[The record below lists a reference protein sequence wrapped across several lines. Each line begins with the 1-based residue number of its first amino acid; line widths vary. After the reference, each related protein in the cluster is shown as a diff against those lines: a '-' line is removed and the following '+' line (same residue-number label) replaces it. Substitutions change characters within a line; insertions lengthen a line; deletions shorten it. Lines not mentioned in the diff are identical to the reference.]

1 MPLSLVVLKQP
12 QLLKLP
18 QQKQHLKRE
27 AAAPKAAPKAF
38 TSDLGEME
46 TRKMT
51 PTRKAIAKA
60 MVNSKT
66 HCSSRNIT

>member
-12 QLLKLP
+12 ATEAAATEAAPKA
-18 QQKQHLKRE
+18 E

-46 TRKMT
+46 TREK
-51 PTRKAIAKA
+51 
-60 MVNSKT
+60 
-66 HCSSRNIT
+66 